1 MFSRRIIAS
10 LRASTLPVR
19 LPSKLTSTQHRYFA
33 LHRQSTMP
41 NSHASTQL
49 NVYGEPMST
58 CCTNPM
64 TGFFRTGSCETDE
77 ENDVGIHT
85 VCVRITSAFLD
96 HQKELDN
103 DLKTPRKEF
112 GFPGLKDG
120 DRWCVCARRW
130 KQSIDDGV
138 VAKVIL
144 QSTHIKTLR
153 VLGMSVQDLQQYSE

>member
-1 MFSRRIIAS
+1 MFSGRIIAS
-10 LRASTLPVR
+10 LRARTLPAR
-19 LPSKLTSTQHRYFA
+19 PPSNLTTSRYFA
-33 LHRQSTMP
+33 LHPQSTMP
-41 NSHASTQL
+41 NSHGASTQL

-77 ENDVGIHT
+77 ENDLGIHT
-85 VCVRITSAFLD
+85 VCVRINNAFLD
-96 HQKELDN
+96 HQKAIGN

-112 GFPGLKDG
+112 GFPGLKEG

-130 KQSIDDGV
+130 KQSIDDGI